1 MTSSSNM
8 DMEVMF
14 INGREFEVKSNQPSR
29 VVLNSYVQHFK
40 LEKPIFEM
48 KVRNESDTRFRIF
61 IVTMRVEG
69 KEVVACGQ
77 SKKKAESAAAWKF
90 CNNISHSGGSSLRY
104 GKMVSASTVHKN
116 RPTPSKKIKAA
127 AKWEKFMRAKDE
139 ASNTNAAVNKVQEAA
154 ADMVVEEGNVS
165 KEPVFVTVDLEKAA
179 GPVDAEMI
187 QLAYN
192 AASKSGCSYIL
203 PNGALDRIA
212 AKKSHHLEKFGNSLS
227 KNGKIIKHESL
238 EVAAQKFLDFLS
250 EVGAESNQRK
260 IVLISHGG
268 NDIPTLM
275 NHFAKVGLDEE
286 LTNCIGGM
294 IDSFEVFNEDGNF
307 KCLSL
312 TSTKVSKNLA
322 EEILME
328 GVTREE
334 IIKNAHDA
342 VYDAQI
348 LAKVWAKYYGSQ
360 SPLSQNII
368 EENYM
373 RLGSSL
379 VSWSKDIIRKARD
392 RRARRGQMESVGYD
406 TFNGW
411 N

>member
-1 MTSSSNM
+1 M
-8 DMEVMF
+8 
-14 INGREFEVKSNQPSR
+14 
-29 VVLNSYVQHFK
+29 
-40 LEKPIFEM
+40 
-48 KVRNESDTRFRIF
+48 
-61 IVTMRVEG
+61 
-69 KEVVACGQ
+69 
-77 SKKKAESAAAWKF
+77 
-90 CNNISHSGGSSLRY
+90 
-104 GKMVSASTVHKN
+104 
-116 RPTPSKKIKAA
+116 
-127 AKWEKFMRAKDE
+127 
-139 ASNTNAAVNKVQEAA
+139 
-154 ADMVVEEGNVS
+154 
-165 KEPVFVTVDLEKAA
+165 
-179 GPVDAEMI
+179 
-187 QLAYN
+187 
-192 AASKSGCSYIL
+192 
-203 PNGALDRIA
+203 
-212 AKKSHHLEKFGNSLS
+212 
-227 KNGKIIKHESL
+227 
-238 EVAAQKFLDFLS
+238 DFLS

-368 EENYM
+368 KENYM

-379 VSWSKDIIRKARD
+379 VSWSKDIIRKTRD
-392 RRARRGQMESVGYD
+392 RRAPRGQMGSVGYD